1 MPELSCQSCGARVT
15 YDEPVPRD
23 SQCESCGTDLRCCRN
38 CRHWDARYNNECT
51 ETQADPVQDKT
62 RRNFCEFFYFTRAA
76 FAGKP
81 GGTLDR
87 AAEARAKLDALFGG
101 RPAPG
106 AAPSIEGGVSRGT
119 LAGGSVAGETPGPA
133 AAGAGSPTPAEREAA
148 RKAEAR
154 ANLERLFGKSDE
166 GDGR

>member
-23 SQCESCGTDLRCCRN
+23 SQCEACGTDLRCCRN

-62 RRNFCEFFYFTRAA
+62 RRNFCEFFYFSRAA

-81 GGTLDR
+81 GGTRDR

-101 RPAPG
+101 RPAGAPPSLEGSVPG
-106 AAPSIEGGVSRGT
+106 DALT
-119 LAGGSVAGETPGPA
+119 GGSVTGGSGAPG
-133 AAGAGSPTPAEREAA
+133 AGAGPPTPAEREAA

-154 ANLERLFGKSDE
+154 AKLERLFGKK
-166 GDGR
+166 DGADD